1 MASKQRVKGFNYERA
16 LVKLFN
22 DCPDTYSERMWGSN
36 GKSKGLSEKVDI
48 EIDHFSDTYHVQCK
62 NYAWKNLPVGFK
74 SYCMDILEDVQMGI
88 TKVEGKHLGA
98 SLVIMELDTLLKLF
112 RHPL

>member
-1 MASKQRVKGFNYERA
+1 MDFNPEIVRRLA
-16 LVKLFN
+16 DEGAEV
-22 DCPDTYSERMWGSN
+22 TYGDAE
-36 GKSKGLSEKVDI
+36 D
-48 EIDHFSDTYHVQCK
+48 
-62 NYAWKNLPVGFK
+62 
-74 SYCMDILEDVQMGI
+74 MDILEDVQMGI